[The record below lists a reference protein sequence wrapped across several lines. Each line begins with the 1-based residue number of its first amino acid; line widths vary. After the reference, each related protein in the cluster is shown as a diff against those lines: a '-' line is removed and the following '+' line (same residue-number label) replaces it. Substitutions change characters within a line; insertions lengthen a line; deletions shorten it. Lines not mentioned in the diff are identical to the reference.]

1 MDQLPFIFGITLLAV
16 VSPGADF
23 AMISRNSFLY
33 GRRAGILAAVGIGMS
48 CWFHVFYAIFG
59 LAIVQRLFPNILEVI
74 KLAGAG
80 YLIYIGASTVLAKP
94 KSVGPGD
101 VPGGQSV
108 ARAITAGVLT
118 NGLNPKTAVF
128 VISLYTQIIGPGRSL
143 AFQLG
148 CGLFISL
155 AHLIW
160 FAGVASFLSRPT
172 IRQTVLANQRVF
184 NGLIGSVLVLLGVA
198 LALFDVSQR
207 SIMT

>member
-1 MDQLPFIFGITLLAV
+1 MDQLPLIFGITLLAV

-33 GRRAGILAAVGIGMS
+33 GRRAGIMAAVGIGLS

-59 LAIVQRLFPNILEVI
+59 LAIIQRLFPDILDVI
-74 KLAGAG
+74 KLAGAA
-80 YLIYIGASTVLAKP
+80 YLIYIGATTALEQPKP
-94 KSVGPGD
+94 VGPD
-101 VPGGQSV
+101 DMPGGQTV
-108 ARAITAGVLT
+108 ARAILAGALT

-128 VISLYTQIIGPGRSL
+128 VISLYTQIIGPGRSI

-160 FAGVASFLSRPT
+160 FAGVASFLCQPA
-172 IRQTVLANQRVF
+172 IRLKVLANQRAF
-184 NGLIGSVLVLLGVA
+184 NGLIGSVLVVLGIA
-198 LALFDVSQR
+198 LVLFDVSQR
-207 SIMT
+207 GTMS

>member
-1 MDQLPFIFGITLLAV
+1 MDQLPLIVGITLLAV

-33 GRRAGILAAVGIGMS
+33 GRRAGIMAAVGIALS

-59 LAIVQRLFPNILEVI
+59 LAVIQHLFPNILDFI
-74 KLAGAG
+74 KIAGAG
-80 YLIYIGASTVLAKP
+80 YLIYIGATTALSRPKP
-94 KSVGPGD
+94 VGSDEAP
-101 VPGGQSV
+101 VGQTV
-108 ARAITAGVLT
+108 ARAIAAGALT

-128 VISLYTQIIGPGRSL
+128 VISLYTQIIGPGRSI

-160 FAGVASFLSRPT
+160 FAGVASFLSRPA
-172 IRQTVLANQRVF
+172 IRQKVVANQRVF
-184 NGLIGSVLVLLGVA
+184 NGLIGSILVLLGVA
-198 LALFDVSQR
+198 LVMFDVSQKGT
-207 SIMT
+207 M